1 MQYGTQR
8 RVCARSNFLE
18 RYGIERYQVTR
29 LRIQRDAFAHF
40 VAPTLGDGE
49 AHAELCR
56 ATRCQHGVAVV
67 GYQRV
72 RCKTRAQ
79 RLEREFHACHIVV
92 RSVLGKLWI
101 KDRSH
106 ACVRAEPDGCA
117 GERLAGALSVQIDRA
132 GGQQG
137 VAVVSHRDHEGF
149 ACCSGHHRAR
159 GSNGARRSGTRH
171 QGHFDVVQLCLALL
185 RAHNVRGE
193 RGEHASRR
201 QKCRYLIDG
210 MVQLAH
216 HKRLRE
222 QIACQ
227 GAGEDAEVLA
237 HHCYRV
243 TFFVV
248 GLSHLAIGVLYI
260 EHAPAV
266 VAYAKRCRATACGT
280 HGLRCK
286 CRCASRPS
294 NMLQLLVDGCQK
306 ARMLWPRHR
315 VGYCGIWWHN
325 APTRDGLADHGIRC
339 AATTVCSFVCNG
351 HHHFA
356 VDILGYAQLDAR
368 WRLRKAEDLTE
379 REAVAQIIRP
389 QGEALQRNLSLA
401 ADRLFRGGSAAVE
414 VSARQAPVDQR
425 LAHRD
430 AWTLQTMVAILL
442 KAAAR
447 DAAPR
452 RVRHHANS
460 VVAYAQAHNGQYA
473 GCACRIEKGVVAVGA
488 LARDQQHVSVL
499 VFSSVRIFHYVEVVI
514 EYAVALH
521 VALAKAKGEV
531 HGHGGRPRAVC
542 LCVHHQA

>member
-1 MQYGTQR
+1 MKLVQYGAQC
-8 RVCARSNFLE
+8 RVCAGSDFLE
-18 RYGIERYQVTR
+18 RYGIERHQVTR
-29 LRIQRDAFAHF
+29 LRIQRDAFAHL
-40 VAPTLGDGE
+40 VAPALRDGK

-56 ATRCQHGVAVV
+56 AARCQHGVSIV
-67 GYQRV
+67 GNQRV
-72 RCKTRAQ
+72 RCKTCAQ
-79 RLEREFHACHIVV
+79 RLECVFHACHIVG

-101 KDRSH
+101 VDRSH
-106 ACVRAEPDGCA
+106 ACVRSESDGCA

-137 VAVVSHRDHEGF
+137 VAVVSHRDQKGF

-159 GSNGARRSGTRH
+159 GSDRARRSGTRH
-171 QGHFDVVQLCLALL
+171 QGHFDAVQLCLALL

-216 HKRLRE
+216 HERLRE

-243 TFFVV
+243 AFFVV
-248 GLSHLAIGVLYI
+248 GLSHLAIGILYI

-286 CRCASRPS
+286 CRCSSRPS
-294 NMLQLLVDGCQK
+294 NMLQLLVDGSQK

-368 WRLRKAEDLTE
+368 WRLRKAENLAE
-379 REAVAQIIRP
+379 RQAVARNVRP
-389 QGEALQRNLSLA
+389 QGKAFQRNLGLA
-401 ADRLFRGGSAAVE
+401 AERLLCGGSAAVE
-414 VSARQAPVDQR
+414 VGARQTSVDQR

-430 AWTLQTMVAILL
+430 TRALQAMVAILL
-442 KAAAR
+442 QAAAR
-447 DAAPR
+447 DAAP
-452 RVRHHANS
+452 
-460 VVAYAQAHNGQYA
+460 
-473 GCACRIEKGVVAVGA
+473 
-488 LARDQQHVSVL
+488 
-499 VFSSVRIFHYVEVVI
+499 
-514 EYAVALH
+514 
-521 VALAKAKGEV
+521 
-531 HGHGGRPRAVC
+531 
-542 LCVHHQA
+542 